1 MEGDPGRSREAAAVP
16 ALREHQH
23 LRSQHRARARA
34 RPAPPRD
41 VGREGAARP
50 GAGAR
55 GVGFLSVTA
64 SSPWPEWIDVC
75 AVDDITPDTGVAA
88 LIGNLQIAIVRV
100 RTDQIFAVGNY
111 DPFSRAFVIARGIV
125 GDRAGV
131 PKIASPIFKQSFD
144 LRTGQC
150 LDDPAVRLASYPLR
164 VVAGRILL
172 ARPGEEPAAQL

>member
-1 MEGDPGRSREAAAVP
+1 
-16 ALREHQH
+16 
-23 LRSQHRARARA
+23 
-34 RPAPPRD
+34 
-41 VGREGAARP
+41 
-50 GAGAR
+50 
-55 GVGFLSVTA
+55 LSVA
-64 SSPWPEWIDVC
+64 EVSAVAVDLDEAVLPWVDVC
-75 AVDDITPDTGVAA
+75 ALDDILPDTGVAA
-88 LIGNLQIAIVRV
+88 LVAGRQIAVVRV
-100 RTDQIFAVGNY
+100 GDGDEVYAVDNF

-125 GDRAGV
+125 GDRGGI